1 MSNMEEF
8 LDRELSGQERAAIA
22 IVYHQHV
29 VEWLMDSLVYSL
41 LYIISIWCGFN
52 IVDRLI

>member
-8 LDRELSGQERAAIA
+8 LDRELSDQERTAIA

-29 VEWLMDSLVYSL
+29 VEWLMDALVYPL

-52 IVDRLI
+52 FVDCLI